1 MDLRRQLLKWLGA
14 SLLGLML
21 VTLAI
26 NLSSLRGDVA
36 REMRAAE
43 RLAVTLLAA
52 GRADADPA
60 ALRQLAAIL
69 QRGVL
74 RHISIEVDGAAAPAA
89 QAGAGAGARL
99 AGLLGLTP
107 GEGQTLRLGQHLLR
121 IAPNP
126 ASEIE
131 ERLNDIV
138 RLWSTL
144 LFFSGAT
151 LLLAWWAADRALA
164 PVRSLEAGL
173 QRLADG
179 EAEARLPAFSLC
191 EFARV
196 AAAID
201 RLAAS
206 LAEARSAQRRLAHQ
220 LIRVQEDERRTLAME
235 LHDDMGQTLTAIS
248 TTAAYLD
255 RHAGVLDAAKIGE
268 CAQDLRRDVR
278 ACGTQLRAMLSRLRP
293 HGLEGPGLLAALRE
307 LLYGWQQRASNIA
320 FTLSLPAELPPL
332 AEEQSL
338 VLYRVVQE
346 GLTNVVRHSGAL
358 HCKVALTVDGGAVA
372 VSIEDDGGGLASACS
387 PHGCGLVGMA
397 ERMRMVGGQLRF
409 DQADQRGVRLQA
421 SMPLAMLKEAA

>member
-21 VTLAI
+21 VTVAI
-26 NLSSLRGDVA
+26 NLTSLRGDVA
-36 REMRAAE
+36 QEVGASE
-43 RLAVTLLAA
+43 RLALTLLAA

-60 ALRQLAAIL
+60 AVRQLAAML
-69 QRGVL
+69 QGGAL
-74 RHISIEVDGAAAPAA
+74 RHISIEVDGAAAVPPTGS
-89 QAGAGAGARL
+89 GA
-99 AGLLGLTP
+99 P
-107 GEGQTLRLGQHLLR
+107 GRAQTLRLGPHLLR
-121 IAPNP
+121 ISPNP
-126 ASEIE
+126 ASEID

-151 LLLAWWAADRALA
+151 LLLAWYAADRALA
-164 PVRSLEAGL
+164 PVRLLEAGL
-173 QRLADG
+173 QRLAEG

-206 LAEARSAQRRLAHQ
+206 LAEARSAQQRLAHQ

-307 LLYGWQQRASNIA
+307 LLHGWQQRASNIA
-320 FTLSLPAELPPL
+320 FTLSLPADLPPL
-332 AEEQSL
+332 GDEQSL

-346 GLTNVVRHSGAL
+346 GLTNVVRHSGAQ
-358 HCKVALTVDGGAVA
+358 HCKVALTVEGGAVA
-372 VSIEDDGGGLASACS
+372 VSIEDDGAGLAAGSS

-397 ERMRMVGGQLRF
+397 ERMRMVGGQLRL
-409 DQADQRGVRLQA
+409 DQPGEPGQRGVRLRA
-421 SMPLAMLKEAA
+421 SMPMALLKEAA